1 MKSTICCSET
11 LISYNEI
18 AINGNKTKHSRKVHT
33 SNPKTV
39 GLAVISLE
47 SE

>member
-1 MKSTICCSET
+1 MRERI
-11 LISYNEI
+11 YNYTDKCI
-18 AINGNKTKHSRKVHT
+18 IRVTQRHT
-33 SNPKTV
+33 STNPKTV